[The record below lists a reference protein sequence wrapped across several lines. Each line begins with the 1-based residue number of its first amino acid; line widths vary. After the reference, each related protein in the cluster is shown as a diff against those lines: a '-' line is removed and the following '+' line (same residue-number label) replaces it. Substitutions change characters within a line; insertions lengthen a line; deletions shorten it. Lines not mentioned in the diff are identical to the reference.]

1 MACQSLPFVDPGPF
15 SHRQYTGH
23 VVTQG
28 LLLGQVPIV
37 HVQIKRQGVIHC
49 ATVAEIVEMFN
60 PDGREWFKVD
70 CDLGRVW
77 VESRNV
83 RLCSGADGLCSCA
96 KTREQAVAAATQ
108 EQTVAQAPK
117 SGDVLVTRH
126 QLANFGQISM
136 LGA

>member
-1 MACQSLPFVDPGPF
+1 MAYQSSPYVDPGPF

-23 VVTQG
+23 VVTKG

-37 HVQIKRQGVIHC
+37 HVQIKRKGTTHC
-49 ATVAEIVEMFN
+49 GTVAQIVELFN
-60 PDGREWFKVD
+60 SDGREWFKVD

-77 VESRNV
+77 VEHRNV
-83 RLCSGADGLCSCA
+83 RLCSGDGYCSCA

-108 EQTVAQAPK
+108 ERTVPQAPK

-126 QLANFGQISM
+126 QLANFGQNLM
-136 LGA
+136 LGT